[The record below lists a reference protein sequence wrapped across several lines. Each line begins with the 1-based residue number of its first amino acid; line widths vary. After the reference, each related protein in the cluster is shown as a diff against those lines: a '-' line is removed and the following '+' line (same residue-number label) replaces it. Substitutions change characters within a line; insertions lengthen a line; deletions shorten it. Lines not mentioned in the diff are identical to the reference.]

1 MKKIIIFLFI
11 FLDFCFMKTYLDAAP
26 VWQLVWSD
34 EFDYQGYPDSN
45 KWGYDIGA
53 GGWGNQELQYYT
65 NRLENAR
72 VENGRLI
79 IEARKENY
87 GGAQYTS
94 ARLKTRYKGDWLYGR
109 IEVRAKL
116 PGGTGTWPAIWMLPT
131 DNVYGGW
138 PNSGEIDIMEC
149 VGYDPWR
156 VYFTIHTA
164 AYNHMLGTQ
173 KGSSTILNDPQNNF
187 YTYALEWY
195 PDRLD
200 FYVDNVKYF
209 TFYKEKDDYTVWP
222 FDQRF
227 YLILNIAV
235 GGTWGGAQG
244 VDPNVFPQRMEV
256 EYVRV
261 YQLVDNPNIVS
272 LNVAV
277 NPPNVGEV
285 VISPL
290 SSTYT
295 VNSQVVLEARSVNSM
310 YEFCNWS
317 GDLSGN
323 KNPTSLVLNTNK
335 NVTANFTTSIYKIYA
350 NKVSSTSIKVDGV
363 LDEQEW
369 DLKYSISKVVS
380 GSYNNTAKFGV
391 LWDDRYLYLGVDV
404 IDSSLIS
411 QDSTNIWDDDSVE
424 VYIDVA
430 HDHKPSYDTYDT
442 QYIKGYGVT
451 SLWEKNNRTSGV
463 LHSYYR
469 TQNGY
474 SIEMGIPWANLNVVP
489 SSGMVLGFDVGIN
502 DDDNGGGRD
511 GQAMYAGTS
520 NNYLT
525 TQYFGDL
532 ILTINVS
539 TYTTNNPPEE
549 EKRYV
554 LTTYVEPENSG
565 VVVVSPYG
573 VEFPEGTKV
582 DLTAIPKTG
591 YKFKEWIGPVLNV
604 NSSTTSV
611 IMDSDK
617 QVIAKFEEV
626 SISTDNNVIKT
637 YNLNFVVIPE
647 AAGEVVLDPPGGV
660 YTENTLVMIQAKP
673 KPGYKFLNWSGDI
686 TGTQNPI
693 AITLNSDKVVVANF
707 EKIDENKYIFKQEP
721 LCYPNPVRGGE
732 ISSVTIKFELK
743 NVDNNYEIKATIFDT
758 AGKLIKKLNIESQ
771 NKTAVE
777 LLWDLKDYNSK
788 FVPSGIYFVNIVV
801 KEKSTGKT
809 EKKILKLAV
818 IK

>member
-1 MKKIIIFLFI
+1 VKKIIIFLFI
-11 FLDFCFMKTYLDAAP
+11 FLDFCFMKTYLEAAP

-34 EFDYQGYPDSN
+34 EFDYQGYPDPN

-173 KGSSTILNDPQNNF
+173 KGSSTSLNDPQNNF
-187 YTYALEWY
+187 YTYTLEWY

-295 VNSQVVLEARSVNSM
+295 INSQVVLEARSVNSM

-411 QDSTNIWDDDSVE
+411 QDSTNIWEDDSVE

-554 LTTYVEPENSG
+554 LTTSVEPENSG

-591 YKFKEWIGPVLNV
+591 YKFKEWIGSVLNV

-611 IMDSDK
+611 IIDSDK
-617 QVIAKFEEV
+617 QVVAKFEEV
-626 SISTDNNVIKT
+626 SKSTDNNVIKT
-637 YNLNFVVIPE
+637 YSLNFVVIPE

-673 KPGYKFLNWSGDI
+673 KPGYKFLNWSGDHSGSSS
-686 TGTQNPI
+686 TDFV
-693 AITLNSDKVVVANF
+693 SMDRDKLIIANF

-732 ISSVTIKFELK
+732 VSSVTIKFELK

-771 NKTAVE
+771 NKTVVE
-777 LLWDLKDYNSK
+777 LPWDLKDYNSK
-788 FVPSGIYFVNIVV
+788 FVQSGIYFVNIVV

-809 EKKILKLAV
+809 EKKFLKLAV

>member
-1 MKKIIIFLFI
+1 VKKIIIFLFI

>member
-1 MKKIIIFLFI
+1 VKKIIIFLFI
-11 FLDFCFMKTYLDAAP
+11 FLDFCFMKAYLEAAP

-34 EFDYQGYPDSN
+34 EFDYQGYPDPN
-45 KWGYDIGA
+45 KWDYDIGA

-79 IEARKENY
+79 IEARRENY

-295 VNSQVVLEARSVNSM
+295 INSQVVLEARSVNSM

-430 HDHKPSYDTYDT
+430 HDHNPSYDTYDT

-532 ILTINVS
+532 ILTINAS
-539 TYTTNNPPEE
+539 TYTTNNLPEE

-573 VEFPEGTKV
+573 VDFPEGTKV

-617 QVIAKFEEV
+617 QVVAKFEEV
-626 SISTDNNVIKT
+626 PISTDNNVIKT
-637 YNLNFVVIPE
+637 YSLNFVVIPE

-673 KPGYKFLNWSGDI
+673 KPGYKFLNWSGDHSGSSS
-686 TGTQNPI
+686 TDFV
-693 AITLNSDKVVVANF
+693 SMDRDKLIIANF

-732 ISSVTIKFELK
+732 VSSVTIKFELE

-777 LLWDLKDYNSK
+777 LPWDLKDYNSK

-809 EKKILKLAV
+809 EKKFLKLAV